1 MIVSVEFGSG
11 ATGICIAIQSP
22 GCCGH
27 CVVVAV
33 AVVVAAFLIVVL
45 VVSCAVQ

>member
-1 MIVSVEFGSG
+1 MIVRVEFGAG

-33 AVVVAAFLIVVL
+33 VVVAFLIVVL